1 MTYTFYRAPS
11 ADAPRTKPVDV
22 AMPAD
27 VRGTGVIAQDISVLQ
42 TAQRGLHQPALTHIT
57 LSSEECR
64 ILNMHRNLERYLGI
78 EPSQLEPLA

>member
-1 MTYTFYRAPS
+1 
-11 ADAPRTKPVDV
+11 
-22 AMPAD
+22 MPAD

-42 TAQRGLHQPALTHIT
+42 TAQRGLHQPGFTHMT

-64 ILNMHRNLERYLGI
+64 ILNMHRNLERHLGI